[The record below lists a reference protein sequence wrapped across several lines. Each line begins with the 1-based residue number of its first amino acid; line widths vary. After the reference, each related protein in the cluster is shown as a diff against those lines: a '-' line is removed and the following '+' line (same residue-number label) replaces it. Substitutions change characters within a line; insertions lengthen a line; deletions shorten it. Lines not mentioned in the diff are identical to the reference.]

1 MGFGTV
7 AASVIMI
14 LATMFVV
21 MVVTYSSFTWFNYMA
36 KVTEYVSDDVAIRV
50 NAVLKIVS
58 ARYLSDKNIIVFNMT
73 NEGTDSIIIGGKSD
87 VVLDYI
93 DTSGVRRLELLEYG
107 EWYPVRLYIGNYTID
122 IFNAS
127 YVEIPPGTVCEIT
140 VSPTHTPDP
149 NYPVILVFAT
159 PSGVKSRYVFTP

>member
-1 MGFGTV
+1 MGFGSV

-73 NEGTDSIIIGGKSD
+73 NEGTEHTKRTQKVGDYLPIILMIIFMILT
-87 VVLDYI
+87 VLLI
-93 DTSGVRRLELLEYG
+93 IR
-107 EWYPVRLYIGNYTID
+107 
-122 IFNAS
+122 
-127 YVEIPPGTVCEIT
+127 
-140 VSPTHTPDP
+140 
-149 NYPVILVFAT
+149 IL
-159 PSGVKSRYVFTP
+159 